1 MPLRDAASVL
11 DSPAFR
17 RWFAGSKVV
26 DSQGNP
32 LVVYHGSPYPG
43 IRVFDPGSKT
53 TALLGRGIY
62 FTRERDE
69 ALEYAKG
76 DAGRVY
82 AVFLRVKRPFIR
94 YQSSFGPAGL
104 AIARKH
110 IGRSAGPG
118 DDYYVDEK
126 LKMLSRGSFLPD
138 NISADMLTS
147 MFLADGHDGVFEGR
161 HICVFDPRQIK
172 SATDNVGTFDPDDP
186 SFLAGVC
193 RPRRR

>member
-1 MPLRDAASVL
+1 MTQKPVQNTDTG
-11 DSPAFR
+11 AFR
-17 RWFAGSKVV
+17 RWFGESKVV
-26 DSQGNP
+26 DSQGDP

-62 FTRERDE
+62 FTRERGE

-82 AVFLRVKRPFIR
+82 SVFLRVKRPFIR

-172 SATDNVGTFDPDDP
+172 SATDNAGTYDPYNP
-186 SFLAGVC
+186 SVLAGA
-193 RPRRR
+193 RSRRR